1 MGIFLM
7 WQAEFSPA
15 EVCQVWVCHSSYIHT
30 YISIYHCIK
39 LVIHSLK
46 LRFCWQTH
54 CLPTWTG
61 LHLVL
66 HLLCILAQ
74 TYEIYLSNRPTGLE
88 FQLACLVSF
97 IAFFLFITH
106 GLFSTSS
113 SHSSSCHE
121 CYVKKKR
128 KKRKTSIK
136 FTGPCKIPKI

>member
-15 EVCQVWVCHSSYIHT
+15 EVCQVWVCHSSYINT

-39 LVIHSLK
+39 FVLHSLK
-46 LRFCWQTH
+46 LRF

-97 IAFFLFITH
+97 IAFFLFLTY
-106 GLFSTSS
+106 GLFSTNSP
-113 SHSSSCHE
+113 HSSSCQGF
-121 CYVKKKR
+121 CWMSCKKKR

-136 FTGPCKIPKI
+136 FTGSCKIPKI